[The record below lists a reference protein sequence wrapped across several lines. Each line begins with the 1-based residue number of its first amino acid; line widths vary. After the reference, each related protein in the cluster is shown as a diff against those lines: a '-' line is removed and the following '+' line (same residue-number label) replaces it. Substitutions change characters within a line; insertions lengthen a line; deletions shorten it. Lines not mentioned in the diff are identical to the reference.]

1 MAKYTFELKL
11 KIVHDYLDGKGGSD
25 YLAKKYS
32 IKAPSQVK
40 RWINAYQE
48 FGEEGLVRKRQKK
61 KYSVQFKLDAIEL
74 YLTSEL
80 SYREVANTLNMN
92 NPNLI
97 ASWMRQF
104 REGGIDGLSK
114 RKDVHLS
121 CLRKMNPKI
130 RKNLQLK
137 QRLKNVN
144 ASRSWRN
151 ESVPFKLKMPFKRI
165 EEAAKTGSPTTTN
178 EAIARII
185 ASLRGPF
192 KLVELLETLKFPKAI
207 FMYWQ
212 NDWTV
217 KIQIKRLK
225 RKCLKFGRSTRIM
238 AVYG

>member
-97 ASWMRQF
+97 ARWMRQF

-114 RKDVHLS
+114 TKGCPPILS
-121 CLRKMNPKI
+121 KKNEPKNKKKSTTKATSKE
-130 RKNLQLK
+130 R
-137 QRLKNVN
+137 
-144 ASRSWRN
+144 
-151 ESVPFKLKMPFKRI
+151 ERI
-165 EEAAKTGSPTTTN
+165 EE
-178 EAIARII
+178 
-185 ASLRGPF
+185 
-192 KLVELLETLKFPKAI
+192 LEKRYRRTFHSDQGWAYQMKA
-207 FMYWQ
+207 Y
-212 NDWTV
+212 
-217 KIQIKRLK
+217 R
-225 RKCLKFGRSTRIM
+225 
-238 AVYG
+238 

>member
-1 MAKYTFELKL
+1 M
-11 KIVHDYLDGKGGSD
+11 
-25 YLAKKYS
+25 
-32 IKAPSQVK
+32 
-40 RWINAYQE
+40 
-48 FGEEGLVRKRQKK
+48 
-61 KYSVQFKLDAIEL
+61 
-74 YLTSEL
+74 
-80 SYREVANTLNMN
+80 
-92 NPNLI
+92 
-97 ASWMRQF
+97 
-104 REGGIDGLSK
+104 SK
-114 RKDVHLS
+114 
-121 CLRKMNPKI
+121 KMNPKI